1 MEKRDIVR
9 EMVEDI
15 KLYVEHEDIDLTEIH
30 FDDLLDRLS
39 TSWVTGADSQEYYQN
54 ISIESAAE
62 VCYQYRE
69 DIKDAIRIFNIS
81 EDKIMDNLKHEENV
95 LGCVLSGAGPSII
108 VISRKNNLAQSD
120 TAFKGKIPDSCQPR
134 RHHHTREL
142 VSPAKRFRTNS
153 HHGINRI
160 VVSHLGGNRQ
170 LARIIRRQAV
180 GNTSL
185 VSQLHCPIL
194 LAFDVEIDLLSV

>member
-81 EDKIMDNLKHEENV
+81 EDKIMDNLLNYKYFDSILRHYMLSKALIALYEELNIAPNFV
-95 LGCVLSGAGPSII
+95 A
-108 VISRKNNLAQSD
+108 
-120 TAFKGKIPDSCQPR
+120 
-134 RHHHTREL
+134 
-142 VSPAKRFRTNS
+142 
-153 HHGINRI
+153 
-160 VVSHLGGNRQ
+160 
-170 LARIIRRQAV
+170 
-180 GNTSL
+180 
-185 VSQLHCPIL
+185 
-194 LAFDVEIDLLSV
+194 